1 MSLIQIRGVDDA
13 TREELMSRAVREGLS
28 LNAFLRRLLE
38 RAVETPSR
46 EEVLAR
52 TAGRPDKSAR
62 SSTQIVRAL
71 RDERSSEPLA

>member
-13 TREELMSRAVREGLS
+13 TREELKARAVREGLS

-46 EEVLAR
+46 DEVLAR
-52 TAGRPDKSAR
+52 IAGRPDKSAR